1 MNTNF
6 DLIRNEGRLLYH
18 VLRGS
23 HAYNLATEKSDED
36 YSAVY
41 LCNPKELLGLGFD
54 YKDQLSDAKHDNTW
68 FEVGCYLKLL
78 LKSNPTVME
87 YLFVPERCIVGDIH
101 PMFMPILANKK
112 EFLSK
117 QLFNPLFGYAKQ
129 QLNKCKGY
137 NKMCNW
143 EKDKVTRKTPFDFCY
158 TFKDQGSTKML
169 NWLENRGLKQ
179 RYCGLANTPNM
190 HDVYGV
196 FYDFGNHF
204 LNEKIEFEQLY
215 DALVK
220 NEGSDSIIKLTDFI
234 IDNFKLRVRNKY
246 GITDLD
252 ETIVNLEGWFYEQK
266 PIGYKGI
273 MGEDGESN
281 EVRLSSIEK
290 DVEPICHMSYNQT
303 GYVKHCGDYKN
314 YQTWLKERNPVRFES
329 NLNHNYDAKNV
340 SHMVRLIHMGLELAQ
355 DGSTLNVERTWDR
368 DFILKVKNHGFEFD
382 EIMAY
387 IEEKTVDFNKA
398 IETSTLKEK
407 IDVDFVN
414 DLLIDIRKQ
423 QLKSIV

>member
-6 DLIRNEGRLLYH
+6 DKIRNDGRLMYH

-41 LCNPKELLGLGFD
+41 LCEPKEILGLGFD

-68 FEVGCYLKLL
+68 FEIGCYLKLL

-87 YLFVPERCIVGDIH
+87 YLFVPKRCIVSEIH
-101 PMFMPILANKK
+101 PLFMPILENK
-112 EFLSK
+112 EQFLSK

-143 EKDKVTRKTPFDFCY
+143 EKERIERKTPFDFCY
-158 TFKDQGSTKML
+158 TFLNQGSTKML
-169 NWLENRGLKQ
+169 NWLDNKGLNQ
-179 RYCGLANTPNM
+179 RYCGLVNTPNM
-190 HDVYGV
+190 HDVYSV
-196 FYDFGNHF
+196 FYDWGNHF
-204 LNEKIEFEQLY
+204 ENENISFEKLN
-215 DALVK
+215 DAYLCFYGNENMIALAHFIVDFYKLEVK
-220 NEGSDSIIKLTDFI
+220 G
-234 IDNFKLRVRNKY
+234 
-246 GITDLD
+246 DLD
-252 ETIVNLEGWFYEQK
+252 STLKNLEEWFNNQK

-273 MGEDGESN
+273 MGEDGKSN
-281 EVRLSSIEK
+281 ELRLSSVEK
-290 DVEPICHMSYNQT
+290 GEKPICHMSYNET
-303 GYVKHCGDYKN
+303 GYTKHCIDYKN

-340 SHMVRLIHMGLELAQ
+340 SHMVRLIHMGLELAK

-382 EIMAY
+382 EIMTY
-387 IEEKTVDFNKA
+387 VEEKTKEFNEA

-423 QLKSIV
+423 QLKTIF

>member
-1 MNTNF
+1 MNNNF
-6 DLIRNEGRLLYH
+6 ETIKNEGRVMYH

-23 HAYNLATEKSDED
+23 HAYNLATEKSDYD

-41 LCNPKELLGLGFD
+41 LCEPKELLGLGFD
-54 YKDQLSDAKHDNTW
+54 YKDQVSDAKHDNTW
-68 FEVGCYLKLL
+68 FEIGCYLKLL

-87 YLFVPERCIVGDIH
+87 YLFVPERCIVDKVH
-101 PMFMPILANKK
+101 PLFMPILENKK

-129 QLNKCKGY
+129 QLNKCRGY

-143 EKDKVTRKTPFDFCY
+143 EKDKITRKTPFDFCY

-169 NWLENRGLKQ
+169 NWLDNNGLKQ
-179 RYCGLANTPNM
+179 KYCGLVNTPNM
-190 HDVYGV
+190 HDIYSV
-196 FYDFGNHF
+196 FYDWGNHL
-204 LNEKIEFEQLY
+204 LNENITIDML
-215 DALVK
+215 L
-220 NEGSDSIIKLTDFI
+220 DSKKLKTSYPHITPFTNFI
-234 IDNFKLRVRNKY
+234 IDSFNIECEEQLKS
-246 GITDLD
+246 
-252 ETIVNLEGWFYEQK
+252 WFNNQN

-273 MGEDGESN
+273 MGEDGKSN
-281 EVRLSSIEK
+281 ELRLSSVEK
-290 DVEPICHMSYNQT
+290 GVKPICHMSYNET
-303 GYVKHCGDYKN
+303 GYTKHCIDYKN

-382 EIMAY
+382 EIMSY
-387 IEEKTVDFNKA
+387 VEEKTEQFNKA

-407 IDVDFVN
+407 IDVNFVN

-423 QLKSIV
+423 QLKTIF

>member
-6 DLIRNEGRLLYH
+6 DLIKNEGRVLYH

-54 YKDQLSDAKHDNTW
+54 YKDQVSDAKHDNTW

-101 PMFMPILANKK
+101 PMFIPILENKK

-129 QLNKCKGY
+129 QLNKCRGY

-143 EKDKVTRKTPFDFCY
+143 EKDKITRKTPFDFCY
-158 TFKDQGSTKML
+158 TFKNQGSTKML
-169 NWLENRGLKQ
+169 NWLENNGLKQ
-179 RYCGLANTPNM
+179 KYCGLVNTPNM
-190 HDVYGV
+190 HDVYSV
-196 FYDFGNHF
+196 FYDWGNHF
-204 LNEKIEFEQLY
+204 ENENVTYEQLEKEY
-215 DALVK
+215 TE
-220 NEGSDSIIKLTDFI
+220 NRGIGSFI
-234 IDNFKLRVRNKY
+234 VNHFKLKREDNGGEY
-246 GITDLD
+246 LG
-252 ETIVNLEGWFYEQK
+252 ETLSNLYNWFNEQK

-281 EVRLSSIEK
+281 EVRLSSVEK
-290 DVEPICHMSYNQT
+290 DVEPICHMSYNET
-303 GYVKHCGDYKN
+303 GYTKHCVDYKN
-314 YQTWLKERNPVRFES
+314 YQTWLKERNPIRFES

-387 IEEKTVDFNKA
+387 VEEKTAEFNKA

-423 QLKSIV
+423 QLKSII

>member
-6 DLIRNEGRLLYH
+6 DLIKNEGRVLYH

-23 HAYNLATEKSDED
+23 HAYNLATETSDED

-54 YKDQLSDAKHDNTW
+54 YKDQVSDAKHDNTW

-101 PMFMPILANKK
+101 PMFMPILENRK

-129 QLNKCKGY
+129 QLNKCRGY

-143 EKDKVTRKTPFDFCY
+143 EKDKITRKTPFDFCY
-158 TFKDQGSTKML
+158 TFKNQGSTKML
-169 NWLENRGLKQ
+169 NWLENNGLKQ
-179 RYCGLANTPNM
+179 KYCGLVNTPNM
-190 HDVYGV
+190 HDVYSV
-196 FYDFGNHF
+196 FYDWGNHF
-204 LNEKIEFEQLY
+204 ENENITFEDLNNAYLCFYGNENMV
-215 DALVK
+215 ALAHFVAKFYNLEVK
-220 NEGSDSIIKLTDFI
+220 D
-234 IDNFKLRVRNKY
+234 
-246 GITDLD
+246 DLD
-252 ETIVNLEGWFYEQK
+252 ATLKNLEIWFGNQK

-281 EVRLSSIEK
+281 EVRLSSVEK
-290 DVEPICHMSYNQT
+290 DVEPICHMSYNET
-303 GYVKHCGDYKN
+303 GYTKHCVDYKN
-314 YQTWLKERNPVRFES
+314 YQTWLKERNPIRFES

-387 IEEKTVDFNKA
+387 VEEKTAEFNKA

-423 QLKSIV
+423 QLKSII

>member
-6 DLIRNEGRLLYH
+6 DLIKNEGRVLYH

-23 HAYNLATEKSDED
+23 HAYNLATETSDED

-54 YKDQLSDAKHDNTW
+54 YKDQVSDAKHDNTW

-87 YLFVPERCIVGDIH
+87 YLFVPERCIVSDIH
-101 PMFMPILANKK
+101 PMFIPILENRK

-129 QLNKCKGY
+129 QLNKCRGY

-143 EKDKVTRKTPFDFCY
+143 EKDKITRKTPFDFCY
-158 TFKDQGSTKML
+158 TFKNQGSTKML
-169 NWLENRGLKQ
+169 NWLENNGLKQ
-179 RYCGLANTPNM
+179 KYCGLVNTPNM
-190 HDVYGV
+190 HDVYSV
-196 FYDFGNHF
+196 FYDWGNHF
-204 LNEKIEFEQLY
+204 ENENITFDDLNNAYLCFYGNENMV
-215 DALVK
+215 ALAHFIVK
-220 NEGSDSIIKLTDFI
+220 FYNLEVKD
-234 IDNFKLRVRNKY
+234 
-246 GITDLD
+246 DLD
-252 ETIVNLEGWFYEQK
+252 ATLKNLEIWFGKQK

-273 MGEDGESN
+273 MGEDGASN
-281 EVRLSSIEK
+281 EVRLSSVEK
-290 DVEPICHMSYNQT
+290 DVEPICHMSYNET
-303 GYVKHCGDYKN
+303 GYTKHCVDYKN
-314 YQTWLKERNPVRFES
+314 YQTWLKERNPIRFES

-387 IEEKTVDFNKA
+387 VEEKTAEFNKA

-423 QLKSIV
+423 QLKSII

>member
-1 MNTNF
+1 MEEKFNE
-6 DLIRNEGRLLYH
+6 IRKSGRLLYT

-23 HAYNLATEKSDED
+23 HLYNLATEKSDMD
-36 YSAVY
+36 YSSIY
-41 LCNPKELLGLGFD
+41 LCEPKELLGLGFD
-54 YKDQLSDAKHDNTW
+54 YVEQLSDARHDNTW

-87 YLFVPERCIVGDIH
+87 YLFAPKSNIIGDVH
-101 PMFMPILANKK
+101 PMFIPILENKN
-112 EFLSK
+112 EFISK

-143 EKDKVTRKTPFDFCY
+143 DKEKVERKTPFDFCY
-158 TFKDQGSTKML
+158 TFLNQGSTKIK
-169 NWLENRGLKQ
+169 NWLSNNGLKQ
-179 RYCGLANTPNM
+179 KYCGVVNIPNM
-190 HDVYGV
+190 HSIYGLY
-196 FYDFGNHF
+196 YDFGNHF
-204 LNEKIEFEQLY
+204 ENENVTYEQLEKEY
-215 DALVK
+215 TE
-220 NEGSDSIIKLTDFI
+220 NRGIGSFI
-234 IDNFKLRVRNKY
+234 VNHFKLKSEDNGGEY
-246 GITDLD
+246 LG
-252 ETIVNLEGWFYEQK
+252 ETLSNLYNWFNEQK

-281 EVRLSSIEK
+281 ELRLSSVEK
-290 DVEPICHMSYNQT
+290 DETPICHMSYNET
-303 GYVKHCGDYKN
+303 GYTKHCIDYKN
-314 YQTWLKERNPVRFES
+314 YQTWLKERNPIRFES

-340 SHMVRLIHMGLELAQ
+340 SHMVRLIHMGIELAK
-355 DGSTLNVERTWDR
+355 GEGFNVVRTWDR

-382 EIMAY
+382 EIMDY
-387 IEEKTVDFNKA
+387 VEEKTKEFNEA

-423 QLKSIV
+423 QLKSIL

>member
-6 DLIRNEGRLLYH
+6 ETIKNSNRVLYH

-23 HAYNLATEKSDED
+23 HAYNLATEKSDYD

-41 LCNPKELLGLGFD
+41 LCEPKELIGLGFD
-54 YKDQLSDAKHDNTW
+54 YKDQVSDAKHDNTW
-68 FEVGCYLKLL
+68 FEIGCYLKLL

-87 YLFVPERCIVGDIH
+87 YLFVPERCIVGKIH
-101 PMFMPILANKK
+101 PLFMPILENK
-112 EFLSK
+112 EQFLSK

-129 QLNKCKGY
+129 QLNKCRGY

-143 EKDKVTRKTPFDFCY
+143 EKDKITRKTPFDFCY
-158 TFKDQGSTKML
+158 TFKGQGSTKIN
-169 NWLENRGLKQ
+169 NWLDNRGLLQK
-179 RYCGLANTPNM
+179 YCGLVNVPNM
-190 HDVYGV
+190 HDMYDVY
-196 FYDFGNHF
+196 YDFGNHL
-204 LNEKIEFEQLY
+204 LNENITIEMLLDSKKLTTSYSHITPFTNFIVDFFNIECEEQLKFWY
-215 DALVK
+215 
-220 NEGSDSIIKLTDFI
+220 N
-234 IDNFKLRVRNKY
+234 
-246 GITDLD
+246 
-252 ETIVNLEGWFYEQK
+252 EQK

-273 MGEDGESN
+273 MGEDGQSN
-281 EVRLSSIEK
+281 ELRLSSVEK
-290 DVEPICHMSYNQT
+290 DVEPICHMSYNET
-303 GYVKHCGDYKN
+303 GYTKHCIDYKN

-387 IEEKTVDFNKA
+387 VEEKTEQFNKA

-407 IDVDFVN
+407 IDINFVN

-423 QLKSIV
+423 QLKLII

>member
-6 DLIRNEGRLLYH
+6 DLIKNEGRVLYH

-23 HAYNLATEKSDED
+23 HAYNLATETSDED

-54 YKDQLSDAKHDNTW
+54 YKDQVSDAKHDNTW

-101 PMFMPILANKK
+101 PMFMPILENKK

-129 QLNKCKGY
+129 QLNKCRGY

-143 EKDKVTRKTPFDFCY
+143 EKDKITRKTPFDFCY

-179 RYCGLANTPNM
+179 KYCGLSNTPNM
-190 HDVYGV
+190 HDLYAV
-196 FYDFGNHF
+196 FYDWGNHF
-204 LNEKIEFEQLY
+204 LNEKIDFEDLKNAYIGYSGTVETQH
-215 DALVK
+215 LV
-220 NEGSDSIIKLTDFI
+220 DFI
-234 IDNFKLRVRNKY
+234 VEHFNLKIVEKGEEV
-246 GITDLD
+246 LD
-252 ETIVNLEGWFYEQK
+252 ETLYNLNNWFISQK

-273 MGEDGESN
+273 MGEDGASN
-281 EVRLSSIEK
+281 ELRLSSIAK
-290 DVEPICHMSYNQT
+290 DENPICHMSYNET
-303 GYVKHCGDYKN
+303 GYTKHCIDYKN

-387 IEEKTVDFNKA
+387 VEEKTAEFNKA

-423 QLKSIV
+423 QLKSII

>member
-1 MNTNF
+1 MNNNF
-6 DLIRNEGRLLYH
+6 ETIKNEGRMMYH

-23 HAYNLATEKSDED
+23 HAYNLATEKSDYD

-41 LCNPKELLGLGFD
+41 LCEPKELLGLGFD
-54 YKDQLSDAKHDNTW
+54 YKDQISDAKHDNTW
-68 FEVGCYLKLL
+68 FEIGCYLKLL

-87 YLFVPERCIVGDIH
+87 YLFVPERCIVDKIH
-101 PMFMPILANKK
+101 PLFMPILENR
-112 EFLSK
+112 EQFLSK

-129 QLNKCKGY
+129 QLNKCRGY

-143 EKDKVTRKTPFDFCY
+143 EKDKITRKTPFDFCY

-169 NWLENRGLKQ
+169 NWLENNGLKQ
-179 RYCGLANTPNM
+179 RYCGLVNTPNM
-190 HDVYGV
+190 HDVYSV
-196 FYDFGNHF
+196 FYDWGNHL
-204 LNEKIEFEQLY
+204 LNENITIDIL
-215 DALVK
+215 L
-220 NEGSDSIIKLTDFI
+220 DSKKLNTSYPHITPFTNFI
-234 IDNFKLRVRNKY
+234 IDSFNIECEEQLKS
-246 GITDLD
+246 
-252 ETIVNLEGWFYEQK
+252 WFNNQK

-273 MGEDGESN
+273 MGEDGQSN
-281 EVRLSSIEK
+281 EIRLSSVEK
-290 DVEPICHMSYNQT
+290 DIKPICHMSYNET
-303 GYVKHCGDYKN
+303 GYTKHCIDYKN

-382 EIMAY
+382 EIMSY
-387 IEEKTVDFNKA
+387 VEEKTEQFNKA

-407 IDVDFVN
+407 IDVNFVN

-423 QLKSIV
+423 QLKTIF

>member
-1 MNTNF
+1 MEEKFNE
-6 DLIRNEGRLLYH
+6 IRKSGRLLYT

-23 HAYNLATEKSDED
+23 HLYNLATEKSDMD
-36 YSAVY
+36 YSSIY
-41 LCNPKELLGLGFD
+41 LCEPKEILGLGFD
-54 YKDQLSDAKHDNTW
+54 YVDQLSDAKHDNTW

-87 YLFVPERCIVGDIH
+87 YLFAPKSNIIGDVH
-101 PMFMPILANKK
+101 PMFIPILENKN
-112 EFLSK
+112 EFISK

-143 EKDKVTRKTPFDFCY
+143 DKEKVERKTPFDFCY
-158 TFKDQGSTKML
+158 TFLNQGSTKIK
-169 NWLENRGLKQ
+169 NWLSNNGLKQ
-179 RYCGLANTPNM
+179 KYCGVVNIPNM
-190 HDVYGV
+190 RSIYGLY
-196 FYDFGNHF
+196 YDFGNHF
-204 LNEKIEFEQLY
+204 ENENVTYEQLEKEY
-215 DALVK
+215 TE
-220 NEGSDSIIKLTDFI
+220 NRGIGSFI
-234 IDNFKLRVRNKY
+234 VNHFKLKSEDNGGEY
-246 GITDLD
+246 LG
-252 ETIVNLEGWFYEQK
+252 ETLSNLYNWFNEQK

-281 EVRLSSIEK
+281 ELRLSSVEK
-290 DVEPICHMSYNQT
+290 DETPICHMSYNET
-303 GYVKHCGDYKN
+303 GYTKHCIDYKN
-314 YQTWLKERNPVRFES
+314 YQTWLKERNPIRFES

-340 SHMVRLIHMGLELAQ
+340 SHMVRLIHMGIELAK
-355 DGSTLNVERTWDR
+355 GEGFNVVRTWDR

-382 EIMAY
+382 EIMDY
-387 IEEKTVDFNKA
+387 VEEKTKEFNEA

-423 QLKSIV
+423 QLKSIL

>member
-6 DLIRNEGRLLYH
+6 ETIKNEGRVLYH

-23 HAYNLATEKSDED
+23 HAYNLNTEKSDED
-36 YSAVY
+36 YSAVF
-41 LCNPKELLGLGFD
+41 LCNPQELLGLGFD
-54 YKDQLSDAKHDNTW
+54 YKDQVSDAKHDNTW
-68 FEVGCYLKLL
+68 FEIGCYLKLL

-87 YLFVPERCIVGDIH
+87 YLFVPKRCIVGDIH
-101 PMFMPILANKK
+101 PMFIPILENRK

-129 QLNKCKGY
+129 QLNKCRGY

-143 EKDKVTRKTPFDFCY
+143 EKDKITRKTPFDFCY
-158 TFKDQGSTKML
+158 TFKEQGSTKML

-179 RYCGLANTPNM
+179 KYCGLVNTPNM
-190 HDVYGV
+190 HDIYSL
-196 FYDFGNHF
+196 FYDWGNHF
-204 LNEKIEFEQLY
+204 QNEGITFDNLKKCDNESTLINLRHFIVDFYNIQSGQEFE
-215 DALVK
+215 
-220 NEGSDSIIKLTDFI
+220 E
-234 IDNFKLRVRNKY
+234 
-246 GITDLD
+246 
-252 ETIVNLEGWFYEQK
+252 WFNNQK
-266 PIGYKGI
+266 PIGYSGI

-281 EVRLSSIEK
+281 TIRLSSVTKGEK
-290 DVEPICHMSYNQT
+290 PICHMSYNET
-303 GYVKHCGDYKN
+303 GYTKHCVDYKN

-382 EIMAY
+382 EIMEY
-387 IEEKTVDFNKA
+387 VEGKTAEFNKA

-423 QLKSIV
+423 QLKNIF